1 MVVGAAVALLRK
13 VPGQLWTFL
22 QRRLSITV
30 EVPDR
35 DPAFRWLQVWLANQ
49 PYAGRAR
56 DLSLATTWVA
66 ASAESDAAVVFDPD
80 DSAATSPSF
89 PGQVLALAGSGDS
102 PDALPQPAADSMQEP
117 A

>member
-1 MVVGAAVALLRK
+1 MIQTLLETLNQNPFFSGGLSLMVVGTAVALLRK

-35 DPAFRWLQVWLANQ
+35 DPAFRWLQVWLAAQ

-56 DLSLATTWVA
+56 DLSLATTWVPGRRR
-66 ASAESDAAVVFDPD
+66 V
-80 DSAATSPSF
+80 ATRPSSSTRTTRRRRA
-89 PGQVLALAGSGDS
+89 PTRG
-102 PDALPQPAADSMQEP
+102 
-117 A
+117 